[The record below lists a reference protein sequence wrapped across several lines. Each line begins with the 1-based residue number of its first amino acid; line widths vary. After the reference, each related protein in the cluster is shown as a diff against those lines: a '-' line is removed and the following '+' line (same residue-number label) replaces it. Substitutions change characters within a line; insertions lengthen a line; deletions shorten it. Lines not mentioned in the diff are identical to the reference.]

1 MNYLAATKN
10 YYAEWLGVG
19 PELIDQDGKFYTLYS
34 PNRDTV
40 QEGYSKPFHLYAY
53 FSGEAT
59 IITYGQALEQSIDWI
74 QSSFENTNDIPELR
88 RNFYDH
94 FGVVLQHDY
103 KYYFSKLPRGI
114 DYFKAKQLT
123 LKDYPA
129 YLQFFRT
136 QYPDSEP
143 DSWLGDYFER
153 MVTKGYA
160 FGMYV
165 GDILVSTSDT
175 PDMPY
180 MNDIA
185 VEIGMNTLPA
195 YQKQGYAKVVLGTT
209 LKFIINNKK
218 VPIVSCTSS
227 NIASQHLIQSTGFVK
242 LADVFSLS
250 L

>member
-1 MNYLAATKN
+1 MNYLAATKK

-19 PELIDQDGKFYTLYS
+19 HELLDLDGMFVTMYS
-34 PNRDTV
+34 PSRDTV
-40 QEGYSKPFHLYAY
+40 QEGYSKPFDLYAY
-53 FSGEAT
+53 LSGETT
-59 IITYGQALEQSIDWI
+59 ILTYGQALEQSIDWI
-74 QSSFENTNDIPELR
+74 QSSFEKTDNVSELR

-103 KYYFSKLPRGI
+103 KYSFSKLPEGI
-114 DYFKAKQLT
+114 DYVKAKQLS
-123 LKDYPA
+123 LKEYPA

-143 DSWLGDYFER
+143 DSWLEDYFER

-160 FGMYV
+160 FGIFI
-165 GDILVSTSDT
+165 GDELVSASDT

-180 MNDIA
+180 MKDSA
-185 VEIGMNTLPA
+185 VEIGMNTLPS
-195 YQKQGYAKVVLGTT
+195 YQKQGYAKIVLGAT
-209 LKFIINNKK
+209 LKFIIDNHK

-227 NIASQHLIQSTGFVK
+227 NIASQHLIRSIGFLK
-242 LADVFSLS
+242 LADVFTLS